1 MTTSVTKSDRILV
14 TGAAGFLGSHAV
26 PALQRAFP
34 DAALLTVGRSDY
46 DLLDQSA
53 ATRMF
58 VDLKPT
64 IVVHL
69 AAKVGGILAN
79 RTYAADFCYENLLS
93 TVLVFEAA
101 HRAGVRKLVGF
112 MGGCSYP
119 ASARSPI
126 GEDQFW
132 QGYPQAEL
140 APYSAAKLMLPLLS
154 GSYRKQHGFNSIV
167 LVPGNMYGEHDNF
180 NLEAAH
186 VIPAMIRKFIEA
198 REQTHPRLLLRHR
211 PADAG
216 LRYVGD
222 VAALVPRFITDYE
235 SSDPVNISTQTETSV
250 RELAST
256 IGGLTGYGGEIFWD
270 TSHPDGQMVKIFDAA
285 PAAEPGHV
293 LPHAAGRRPEADDR
307 LVRGPSRRDGSAAMN
322 VFVLGGKGYVGWRSS
337 ARFEATRSDRHRGT
351 TTNSFAAGRATC

>member
-1 MTTSVTKSDRILV
+1 V
-14 TGAAGFLGSHAV
+14 TGAAGFLGSHVV
-26 PALQRAFP
+26 PALQKAFP
-34 DAALLTVGRSDY
+34 DAAMLTVGRADY

-58 VDLKPT
+58 ADLKPT

-79 RTYAADFCYENLLS
+79 RTYPADFCYENLLS

-119 ASARSPI
+119 ATARSPI

-154 GSYRKQHGFNSIV
+154 SSYRKQHGFNSIV
-167 LVPGNMYGEHDNF
+167 LVPGNMYGEYDNF
-180 NLEAAH
+180 NLQGGH

-198 REQTHPRLLLRHR
+198 REQNVPRVSFFGTGKPTR
-211 PADAG
+211 DFV
-216 LRYVGD
+216 YVGD
-222 VAALVPRFITDYE
+222 VAALVPRFISEYE
-235 SSDPVNISTQTETSV
+235 SSDPVNISTQTETSI
-250 RELAST
+250 RDLAT
-256 IGGLTGYGGEIFWD
+256 AIGELTGYRREIFWD
-270 TSHPDGQMVKIFDAA
+270 TSHPDGQMVKIF
-285 PAAEPGHV
+285 
-293 LPHAAGRRPEADDR
+293 AAGR
-307 LVRGPSRRDGSAAMN
+307 L
-322 VFVLGGKGYVGWRSS
+322 RSLDMCC
-337 ARFEATRSDRHRGT
+337 ATPLAEGLKKTIDWFEAQRGG
-351 TTNSFAAGRATC
+351 AKVRL

>member
-14 TGAAGFLGSHAV
+14 TGAAGFLGSHIV
-26 PALQRAFP
+26 PALERAFP
-34 DAALLTVGRSDY
+34 DARQMTVGRSDY

-58 VDLKPT
+58 ADLKPT

-79 RTYAADFCYENLLS
+79 RTYPADFCYENLFG

-101 HRAGVRKLVGF
+101 RRAGVRKLVGF

-119 ASARSPI
+119 ATASSPI

-154 GSYRKQHGFNSIV
+154 SSYRKQHGFSSIV
-167 LVPGNMYGEHDNF
+167 LVPGNMYGEYDNF
-180 NLEAAH
+180 NLQGGH

-198 REQTHPRLLLRHR
+198 REQNVPRVSFFGTGAPTR
-211 PADAG
+211 DFV
-216 LRYVGD
+216 YVGD

-235 SSDPVNISTQTETSV
+235 SSDPVNISTQTETSI
-250 RELAST
+250 RELAAT
-256 IGGLTGYGGEIFWD
+256 IAELAGYRGEVFWD
-270 TSHPDGQMVKIFDAA
+270 TSHPDGQMVKIFDSTRLRCLGMCC
-285 PAAEPGHV
+285 PTPLAEG
-293 LPHAAGRRPEADDR
+293 LKRTIA
-307 LVRGPSRRDGSAAMN
+307 
-322 VFVLGGKGYVGWRSS
+322 W
-337 ARFEATRSDRHRGT
+337 FEANRGGT
-351 TTNSFAAGRATC
+351 KVRL